1 MAEGFDDFESGE
13 WEYKDYTRDQLVDEY
28 NHTADEWLSIDIP
41 HEVRV
46 RYNDVRRR
54 MREIEYEDFR
64 RQDEE
69 GKTSFIDDGKTVT
82 IKGDPYEETKW
93 IMARNLVT
101 STYCASA
108 SVGPES
114 AKIQQHLYRDLLI
127 LVNISFLT
135 CNYI

>member
-82 IKGDPYEETKW
+82 RKGDPYEETKW